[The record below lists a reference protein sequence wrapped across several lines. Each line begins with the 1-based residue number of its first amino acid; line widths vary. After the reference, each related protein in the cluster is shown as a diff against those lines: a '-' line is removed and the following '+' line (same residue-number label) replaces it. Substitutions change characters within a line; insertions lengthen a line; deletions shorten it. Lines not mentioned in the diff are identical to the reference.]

1 MRPHGAALLL
11 AQLLVR
17 IEIAEQGELG
27 RGLRRGLRARAGVRG
42 RLGREEAGASSP
54 RLLPPAFR
62 DKDLLLPGF
71 QNSSM
76 LAWPCGQRVMPTRIV
91 GGKDAEIGQWPWQGS
106 LRLWGSHFCGA
117 SLLNRRWVLSAA
129 HCFEKALSSLDSNRN
144 PFHWS
149 VQFGELSAAPSIWNL
164 QAYYNR
170 YYVDQIFLSP
180 FYLGAPVY
188 DIALVKL
195 SSSVTYTKYIQPICV
210 MASISEFENSS
221 DCWVTGWGDIEEELS
236 LPYPYT
242 LQEVQVGIINT
253 TMCNHLFSMPD
264 FRVDIWGDMICAGD
278 PQGGKD
284 SCFGDSGGPLV
295 CEKKGLWY
303 QVGVVSWGVG
313 CGRPNRPGVYTNA
326 ALQFTGGTPSRPQE
340 EVPTLTLR
348 GAGGRARGGAQSPAP
363 SPQPSFRCQ
372 KTPSTR
378 TGPQDSAGP
387 EPLTLQP
394 EAMLL
399 WLTLALL
406 WSPTSWAGKTFGPGG
421 GTYFCTSRDFQ
432 NDITGIRVFIGPQG
446 LIKSIQVRYGS
457 SWSEKYGA
465 PVDTL
470 EASAGGR
477 QRASASDT
485 RAAAPA
491 GAPAAAGYRARPPPS
506 GQSADRPHPLLCL
519 SGISFRQGFD
529 PAKLSA
535 QSACC
540 GDWGA
545 DDPPGEAGPSEA
557 QSRICPLPGASL
569 QSGGSGTP
577 GGLLCPLQPAGPT
590 LPQPRGITG
599 LEASGGVCRALED
612 RRGAHR
618 AQEGGIKGPEE
629 GAQAPDSR
637 HQDGTTGLRRQE
649 PWTLQPEAMLLWLTL
664 TLLWSPTCWAGAL
677 YGHGG
682 GSYFSTTKDNENEI
696 AGIRVFI
703 GIAGIIKS
711 IQVKFGS
718 SWSEKY
724 GAPGGTPQ
732 EFVLQPGE
740 YITEVDGSYRLF
752 LRHLVIYT
760 SYGRKA
766 TFGEKSGRSFSAF
779 PDGSEKVL
787 TGVFGQHKLLGI
799 SSIGF
804 EWDYPIVQLTYDQE
818 STTPV

>member
-1 MRPHGAALLL
+1 MSLAPAA
-11 AQLLVR
+11 QP
-17 IEIAEQGELG
+17 
-27 RGLRRGLRARAGVRG
+27 GVR
-42 RLGREEAGASSP
+42 LSI
-54 RLLPPAFR
+54 
-62 DKDLLLPGF
+62 PG
-71 QNSSM
+71 
-76 LAWPCGQRVMPTRIV
+76 PCGQRVMPTRIV
-91 GGKDAEIGQWPWQGS
+91 GGKDAEIGQWP
-106 LRLWGSHFCGA
+106 
-117 SLLNRRWVLSAA
+117 
-129 HCFEKALSSLDSNRN
+129 NRN

-313 CGRPNRPGVYTNA
+313 CGRPNRPGVYTNVSA
-326 ALQFTGGTPSRPQE
+326 HYMWIR
-340 EVPTLTLR
+340 EVLAQNDTCRLDPCPMLLLLPLLWAPA
-348 GAGGRARGGAQSPAP
+348 AGGPANGPRESPGPHEALRAATLKHPCEADPVRP
-363 SPQPSFRCQ
+363 
-372 KTPSTR
+372 
-378 TGPQDSAGP
+378 TGKGSQD
-387 EPLTLQP
+387 T
-394 EAMLL
+394 
-399 WLTLALL
+399 
-406 WSPTSWAGKTFGPGG
+406 SPTSNVKVKCKGPEERPRGALDSPAGSHAAVADPRPPVEPHQLG
-421 GTYFCTSRDFQ
+421 REDFQ

-465 PVDTL
+465 P
-470 EASAGGR
+470 GGTPQEFILLPEEHITGIYGAYKNFLR
-477 QRASASDT
+477 YLVIYTDQGRVFPFGKEDGNTFIDFPDDSDKVLT
-485 RAAAPA
+485 RVC
-491 GAPAAAGYRARPPPS
+491 GHYR
-506 GQSADRPHPLLCL
+506 LL
-519 SGISFRQGFD
+519 GITSIGFE
-529 PAKLSA
+529 
-535 QSACC
+535 
-540 GDWGA
+540 W
-545 DDPPGEAGPSEA
+545 
-557 QSRICPLPGASL
+557 
-569 QSGGSGTP
+569 GGSGTP

-760 SYGRKA
+760 SYGRTLADFLGGSVVGDPPPMQETWIQSLVWENPQAEEPRIPCATAPEPVLCQLSSTLEALSPQVQKA
-766 TFGEKSGRSFSAF
+766 LFTSRAKEHPGPTVAAEAGF
-779 PDGSEKVL
+779 
-787 TGVFGQHKLLGI
+787 
-799 SSIGF
+799 IGGF
-804 EWDYPIVQLTYDQE
+804 
-818 STTPV
+818 